1 MEKKKV
7 QIRGGFSDRYGIKPL
22 NTEMQVHDIDQ
33 RVRVMLVNSFRDWI
47 YYIQNI
53 YNGHDNIRIFYKVL
67 IQDAFS
73 EVFDFQKNT
82 YYDMESFFKT
92 YIINP
97 ILNNDYDEVFSLI
110 EFLVKILPFFDFE
123 YKREEK
129 KKSIINKINEIFEKE
144 YVGYRIID
152 NIITPITDEIELQAI
167 NECIKDIFTGCKE
180 HINKALAY
188 LSDRENPDYNNSVK
202 ESISAVESVC
212 SVIVGKDKATL
223 GDALNLLEKK
233 EKLNGQLKS
242 GFEKFYAYTNS
253 ADGIRH
259 ANGLF
264 AENVTFEE
272 AKFMLVTCCAF
283 INYLKVKYANILSD
297 RK

>member
-22 NTEMQVHDIDQ
+22 NTEMQVGSLDKRTRSILINEIYTIYEDYISEERLKCIFFNDIIKNVFFETDLLEID
-33 RVRVMLVNSFRDWI
+33 R
-47 YYIQNI
+47 YYI
-53 YNGHDNIRIFYKVL
+53 YRFDVL
-67 IQDAFS
+67 FEQ
-73 EVFDFQKNT
+73 
-82 YYDMESFFKT
+82 
-92 YIINP
+92 YIKEP
-97 ILNNDYDEVFSLI
+97 ILNNDYDDVLTMLEYLLELFVAFVSNKHKGFKSRI
-110 EFLVKILPFFDFE
+110 
-123 YKREEK
+123 YKRF
-129 KKSIINKINEIFEKE
+129 NELFERE
-144 YVGYRIID
+144 YVGYRFVGDKIA
-152 NIITPITDEIELQAI
+152 PITDEIELQTI

-242 GFEKFYAYTNS
+242 GFEKLYAYTNS

-259 ANGLF
+259 GNGLF

-283 INYLKVKYANILSD
+283 INYLKIKYAKILSD
-297 RK
+297 KN

>member
-22 NTEMQVHDIDQ
+22 NTEMQVGSLDDRTRNI
-33 RVRVMLVNSFRDWI
+33 LVNEIFDLYKCYLKNSVCRCIFFNNITETVFCESALIDVSQD
-47 YYIQNI
+47 YLYNFEKLFKEYI
-53 YNGHDNIRIFYKVL
+53 K
-67 IQDAFS
+67 
-73 EVFDFQKNT
+73 E
-82 YYDMESFFKT
+82 
-92 YIINP
+92 P
-97 ILNNDYDEVFSLI
+97 ILSNEYDEVLTMVEYIVGWFADYLSDADKRFKKNI
-110 EFLVKILPFFDFE
+110 
-123 YKREEK
+123 YKRF
-129 KKSIINKINEIFEKE
+129 NDLFERE
-144 YVGYRIID
+144 YVAYRFVGDKIA
-152 NIITPITDEIELQAI
+152 PITDEMELQAI
-167 NECIKDIFTGCKE
+167 NDCIKDIFEGCKE

-242 GFEKFYAYTNS
+242 GFEKLYAYTNS
-253 ADGIRH
+253 AEGIRH

-283 INYLKVKYANILSD
+283 INYMKVKYSKVLSD
-297 RK
+297 KK